1 LFLLEEVVCMKRW
14 DLVLWGSV
22 AFAVLCLCIGLIQLF
37 SDGGGA
43 EWLTA
48 AGGFGLI
55 AFAAV
60 QLRLEEDRE
69 SQRREAARAKI
80 KPVARLARRSC
91 ERAVIESNGGA
102 LNNWLGNWYR
112 TNQQGVSPMDAL
124 EELMRETVTL
134 AAEAGDTQVQAA
146 DAAFD
151 AFIAA
156 ADIINDMSRTLTGAQ
171 EDRVLRDNN
180 PGGRVAANHL
190 ATAARELETLAPR
203 RPNEPALPAHP
214 RFMHGEPG

>member
-1 LFLLEEVVCMKRW
+1 
-14 DLVLWGSV
+14 VL
-22 AFAVLCLCIGLIQLF
+22 AVLCLCVGLIQLVC
-37 SDGGGA
+37 DRGGA

-60 QLRLEEDRE
+60 QLRLEGERDL
-69 SQRREAARAKI
+69 QRREAARAKL
-80 KPVARLARRSC
+80 KPVASLARRAC

-102 LNNWLGNWYR
+102 LNHWLANWYR
-112 TNQQGVSPMDAL
+112 ANQQGVSPIDAL
-124 EELMRETVTL
+124 DKLMRETVTL
-134 AAEAGDTQVQAA
+134 AAEAGDTEVEAA

-156 ADIINDMSRTLTGAQ
+156 ADIINNMSRTLTGAQ
-171 EDRVLRDNN
+171 EDRVLRENN
-180 PGGRVAANHL
+180 PRGRVAANHL

-203 RPNEPALPAHP
+203 RPNEPVVPAQP